1 MCCCTR
7 CSRVQAFDWISEG
20 TVMSAPPK
28 EAADRLGLIA
38 KILGIVVAVFSV
50 MFGINQLT
58 GLVAE
63 ARQRDHGVADLLAV
77 SAAEQGA
84 ARYSAAWGHL
94 EEAAKLVGA
103 PGIIARF
110 VGGSAQAGGRI
121 HVRQEDLAMIW
132 LERVTVSGSQSF
144 TDVVSTVSPTLEL
157 GATRAA
163 GARKGDL
170 LAHLGWAEFLSR
182 REGAPR
188 ADPTPRYREAL
199 AADPNNPYALAY
211 LGHWETWRHGNL
223 EIARD
228 YFSRA
233 LATGREHAWV
243 RAMQLSALR
252 NVHDADAGVEY
263 LRAVNEMRVNGEEID
278 AQARNDAFGIYYF
291 AFNGG
296 AADVRRLLD
305 GLEAAEQVVTFKQLF
320 SGPEFARDHPGRD
333 LYLAALQ
340 EAAGQ
345 KQEALRTLTE
355 FKQKLPP
362 GSPLR
367 EEANR
372 ALRRISPRR

>member
-170 LAHLGWAEFLSR
+170 LAHLGWADFLRWRGGMAEERHHHSPLVRLHVHAQHQDAAPAQR
-182 REGAPR
+182 REALQRRGLGNEMETMPAAHLVQIAGQLAPTLRAVDCGNRVPAVGHGEPAHLPR
-188 ADPTPRYREAL
+188 ADMP
-199 AADPNNPYALAY
+199 
-211 LGHWETWRHGNL
+211 
-223 EIARD
+223 
-228 YFSRA
+228 
-233 LATGREHAWV
+233 
-243 RAMQLSALR
+243 
-252 NVHDADAGVEY
+252 
-263 LRAVNEMRVNGEEID
+263 
-278 AQARNDAFGIYYF
+278 
-291 AFNGG
+291 
-296 AADVRRLLD
+296 
-305 GLEAAEQVVTFKQLF
+305 
-320 SGPEFARDHPGRD
+320 
-333 LYLAALQ
+333 
-340 EAAGQ
+340 
-345 KQEALRTLTE
+345 
-355 FKQKLPP
+355 
-362 GSPLR
+362 
-367 EEANR
+367 
-372 ALRRISPRR
+372 